1 MATAVGSLMI
11 RRMLSLG
18 REYQLLVGT
27 AGDGRNSGL
36 VDDTEDDTEDVETKE
51 KQQHASSL
59 TRFGRKLVQ
68 LWYVFAFHSL
78 RDFLTYENISCS
90 MSPPSNLVRHNVKL
104 ARTIYVNIISL
115 YHRWMNIVCEVQLA
129 RHSKIYSKVHI
140 IECFWFNIIQP
151 DIYMPLYFIF
161 YFIWMLYTYHK
172 SFIWIR
178 AYAYSGKPTKGEKND
193 NFEQIGGTFYI
204 FHWINIYYDAQNIL
218 KLYDI
223 NISVY
228 MSQKM
233 PLEIQLWGK

>member
-51 KQQHASSL
+51 KQQHASLL

-115 YHRWMNIVCEVQLA
+115 YHR
-129 RHSKIYSKVHI
+129 
-140 IECFWFNIIQP
+140 
-151 DIYMPLYFIF
+151 
-161 YFIWMLYTYHK
+161 
-172 SFIWIR
+172 
-178 AYAYSGKPTKGEKND
+178 
-193 NFEQIGGTFYI
+193 
-204 FHWINIYYDAQNIL
+204 
-218 KLYDI
+218 
-223 NISVY
+223 
-228 MSQKM
+228 
-233 PLEIQLWGK
+233 